1 MPLLLDKIAPWPAA
15 CNGGQFHPYAGN
27 SEKSHVDRREK
38 LAKIINALNFISMA
52 NRTNRNLLINH
63 KELNENLDGSKTADL
78 KKGGALRY
86 TFPRLSWQDNAI
98 ALLLIYKKY
107 SCLEVRLCPHYY
119 TAILR

>member
-15 CNGGQFHPYAGN
+15 CNGGQCPPYAGN

-63 KELNENLDGSKTADL
+63 KELNENLDGSKTVDL
-78 KKGGALRY
+78 KKGGALGY
-86 TFPRLSWQDNAI
+86 TFPRLS
-98 ALLLIYKKY
+98 
-107 SCLEVRLCPHYY
+107 
-119 TAILR
+119 